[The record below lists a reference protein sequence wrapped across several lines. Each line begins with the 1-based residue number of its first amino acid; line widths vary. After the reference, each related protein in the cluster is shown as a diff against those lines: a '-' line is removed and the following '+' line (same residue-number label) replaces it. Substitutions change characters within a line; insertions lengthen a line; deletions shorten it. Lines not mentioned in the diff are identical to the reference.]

1 MENVMEENWS
11 SMYCVQLYEPTETD
25 NGFRHL
31 IKDGNTG
38 KVYEEKVKIIK
49 TKTINGNDE
58 TFEYYDRKP
67 LS

>member
-1 MENVMEENWS
+1 MEENWS
-11 SMYCVQLYEPTETD
+11 PMYCV
-25 NGFRHL
+25 HL
-31 IKDGNTG
+31 IKDENTG
-38 KVYEEKVKIIK
+38 KVYEEKVKIGK